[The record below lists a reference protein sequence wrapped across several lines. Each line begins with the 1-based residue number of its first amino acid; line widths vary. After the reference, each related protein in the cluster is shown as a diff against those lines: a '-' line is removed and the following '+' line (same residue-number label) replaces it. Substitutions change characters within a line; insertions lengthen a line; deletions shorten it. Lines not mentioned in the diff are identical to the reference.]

1 MLKNFLT
8 VALRNYYR
16 RKVYSIVNLT
26 GLTLALTIAI
36 LAILFIR
43 HEMSYDAWMPNQKNI
58 YKVYRQWGNSGG
70 TSYTPIPLAETLVN
84 EFPEVQHATRIVE
97 GENVLLTYDDKAFY
111 AQKTVFTDSS
121 LLKVL
126 PLKLKYGNEK
136 WALDLAHAVILSEQ
150 AAEKFFG
157 DENPVG
163 KSIRINSEIDLM
175 ISGVLAP
182 PAGNTHLDVDI
193 YFTAPEF
200 FASTS
205 WTGNN
210 PATYVSLNPE
220 SDTELLET
228 KMTDRLNQYIQK
240 EITDLGISYEKFPN
254 WKLQPM
260 ADIHLNQADV
270 SGPLQGKGNI
280 SSMYVI
286 ALVALVILILA
297 SINYMNLAT
306 AQASQRAKEV
316 GVRKVTG
323 ASSHSLVWQ
332 FLLEAML
339 QTLLTLPLAILLA
352 DLLLPSFEFIIGR
365 ELSFSLDI
373 LTDLIPYLLLTVLFL
388 GLISG
393 SYPAFFLSAYKPAE
407 VLKGKVLRKN
417 KGKMLQNALVITQ
430 FSGAMVA
437 AILMFIIYQQVEHM
451 QNKELGFQQ
460 DQVVV
465 VPINT
470 ADGGKRIAALK
481 HQLLQ
486 NSKIESISTSTA
498 LPGTAISDYGFD
510 ISGISDSKSVDILFT
525 DTDLAQTL
533 GLEMTEG
540 RFFSKEFSADTV
552 DAYVVNEAFLKEF
565 DIKDPIGHQI
575 KFSGDYNRPYGTII
589 GVVKDFHYQSLKHSI
604 SPLAFRATYRYT
616 GQPYYASIKVSA
628 DDIGSTISVIEG
640 FWKNIEPEHPFRYS
654 FLDEDFSELY
664 LEQQRL
670 GKTLLYASLVAILVA
685 TLGLFGLA
693 SFLAEQRTKEIGIRK
708 VLGARVSQIVY
719 LLGKDFL
726 IMICIA
732 GVVATPIAF
741 WLAQQWL
748 SSFAYQTPL
757 SLLPALIV
765 IVSALMVTLLTVCSR
780 GIYAAK
786 VNPVN
791 SLRNE

>member
-8 VALRNYYR
+8 VAFRNYYR
-16 RKVYSIVNLT
+16 RKIYALVNLT

-36 LAILFIR
+36 LSILFIR
-43 HEMSYDAWMPNQKNI
+43 HELSYDTWIPDQQNI
-58 YKVYRQWGNSGG
+58 YKVYRQWENSGG
-70 TSYTPIPLAETLVN
+70 TTFTPVPLAETLVN
-84 EFPEVQHATRIVE
+84 EFPEVQYATRIVE

-121 LLKVL
+121 LLNVL

-136 WALDLAHAVILSEQ
+136 TALDLAHAAILSEQ

-157 DENPVG
+157 KENPVG
-163 KSIRINSEIDLM
+163 KSLRINNEIDLM
-175 ISGVLAP
+175 ITGVLAS

-200 FASTS
+200 FTSTS

-210 PATYVSLNPE
+210 PATYITLFPE
-220 SDTELLET
+220 SDTDVLEA
-228 KMTDRLNQYIQK
+228 KMTERLNQYMQK
-240 EITDLGISYEKFPN
+240 ELTQLGISYEKFPV

-260 ADIHLNQADV
+260 ADIHLNQAGV
-270 SGPLQGKGNI
+270 SGPLQGVGNI
-280 SSMYVI
+280 TSLYVI

-339 QTLLTLPLAILLA
+339 QTLVTLPLAILLA
-352 DLLLPSFEFIIGR
+352 DLLLPSFEFIMGR
-365 ELSFSLDI
+365 ELSFSSGI
-373 LTDLIPYLLLTVLFL
+373 LMSMIPYLLLTILFL

-407 VLKGKVLRKN
+407 VLKGKILRKN
-417 KGKMLQNALVITQ
+417 RGKMLQNALVITQ

-470 ADGGKRIAALK
+470 AESGKKITSLK

-486 NSKIESISTSTA
+486 NPKIESISTSTA

-510 ISGISDSKSVDILFT
+510 ISGVSDSKSVDILFT

-533 GLEMTEG
+533 GLKMAEG
-540 RFFSKEFSADTV
+540 RFFSKEFPADTV
-552 DAYVVNEAFLKEF
+552 DAYVVNEAFVNEFGIKE
-565 DIKDPIGHQI
+565 PIGHQI
-575 KFSGDYNRPYGTII
+575 KFSGDYNKPYGTII
-589 GVVKDFHYQSLKHSI
+589 GVVKDFHYQSLKHNI
-604 SPLAFRATYRYT
+604 SPLALRATYKYT
-616 GQPYYASIKVSA
+616 GQPYYTSIKVNA
-628 DDIGSTISVIEG
+628 EEIGSTLSVIEDY
-640 FWKNIEPEHPFRYS
+640 WKNIEPEHPFRYS

-670 GKTLLYASLVAILVA
+670 GRTLLYATVVAILIA
-685 TLGLFGLA
+685 ILGLFGLA

-726 IMICIA
+726 VMICIA
-732 GVVATPIAF
+732 GIVATPIAF
-741 WLAQQWL
+741 FLAQQWL
-748 SSFAYQTPL
+748 STFAYQTKL

-765 IVSALMVTLLTVCSR
+765 IISALLVTLLTVCSR
-780 GIYAAK
+780 GIYAAR
-786 VNPVN
+786 VNPVK
-791 SLRNE
+791 SLRSE